1 MTLAELLEGRF
12 RADVRFRGAA
22 YLKAERVA
30 ITRVTAD
37 ELFAV
42 VRDGVEYQTQLSRQ
56 DGRLKMFCNCVA
68 SAQTEPSCKHLWGTV
83 LAVDEG
89 NYLSGEIKAGHVPP
103 FFTEPRPALIL
114 DDDLSGDDDDLPGDF
129 FEPGGGGTTRSVEAP
144 SIPSTGWQS
153 RLLQVRQTLA
163 QEPTAQ
169 PSAPREQEIFY
180 EIDVDQSRSI
190 GQIVIQTS
198 HRQRRGNGQWGKLK
212 PLRLR
217 PNRIDEAIDSDDAR
231 ILAYLSGGTPERTN
245 WHAQQAEIQSAVHRF
260 RIPHELCELIMPLMC
275 ATGRVRYLNSDER
288 SSAPLTWDDGPPW
301 ELSLRLVPDEGES
314 GDADAEQKRSIAFA
328 SAGVAEESPDDDS
341 ATEDP
346 LEDSA
351 SDRAADEDEGD
362 EGEELDG
369 SEAAEPDA
377 IEPDAIEVEADES
390 PVDTGK
396 GSWRVDGQLC
406 RENEILPLGRTV
418 LLVPGGLV
426 LTTKRIARLRDF
438 GAFAW
443 VKLLERGERLRVP
456 VGEEH
461 DFIDQLL
468 DMPAL
473 PRLDLPEELRLE
485 EVTCDPVPHI
495 TLRAPR
501 GALLHGDRLQG
512 DVSFDYVGT
521 QVRASS
527 SQWAIVQ
534 RALGRCIVRNK
545 EREEQRWQQLVE
557 QGFRR
562 LLDPRRTGRD
572 IEISARSLGPAVRA
586 IAAEG
591 WQVHADG
598 KRVRQPTD
606 LKFRVRSNV
615 DWFELH
621 ATVDFEGRTIRLP
634 DLLSAVARGDT
645 TVRLDDGSL
654 GILPEEWIERF
665 SLLATLGTAE
675 EDHVRYAMN
684 TVTMLD
690 ALLATVPETDYDAQF
705 LELRS
710 RLGSPLRVQP
720 VDEPKGFHGELRGY
734 QKEGLGWLKFLQD
747 LRFGGCLADDMG
759 LGKTIQFL
767 AVVVEGKTRH
777 KGVVPSLVVVPKSL
791 MFNWHSEC
799 TRFAPNLKTIEYSG
813 IGRAAQRPDLVKHDI
828 VLTTYG
834 TLRRDISILKDI
846 PFEYVVLDEAQT
858 IKNAGSQIAKASRL
872 LSARHRLALSGTPI
886 ENNLGDLWSIFE
898 FLNPGMLGR
907 SSLFKQFAAG
917 TQDEQSRGLLA
928 QGLRPFILRRTKKE
942 VASELPEKLEQTIHC
957 DMRKEQRRIYHELR
971 DAYRASLLGEIDRQ
985 GLGKTK
991 MHVLE
996 ALLRLRQAAC
1006 HPHLVN
1012 QGSDEESSAKLDV
1025 LLPDLEELISEGHKA
1040 LVFSQFT
1047 SMLAIVRKHLDRR
1060 GVVYEYLDGQTRDRR
1075 ERVTRF
1081 QTDPNCCVFLISLKA
1096 GGLGLNLTAA
1106 DYVFLLDPW
1115 WNPAVEAQA
1124 IDRAHRVG
1132 QTRKVFAYRL
1142 ICRGTVEEKIA
1153 ELQDQKRS
1161 LADAILQA
1169 DANLLKDMTVEDL
1182 EKLLS

>member
-22 YLKAERVA
+22 YFKAERVSVV
-30 ITRVTAD
+30 RVTAD

-42 VRDGVEYQTQLSRQ
+42 VRDGVDYQTQLSRQ
-56 DGRLKMFCNCVA
+56 DGRLRMFCNCIV

-103 FFTEPRPALIL
+103 FFTETRPPLVL
-114 DDDLSGDDDDLPGDF
+114 DDDLADDDDLPGDF
-129 FEPGGGGTTRSVEAP
+129 FEPGAVTRPLGAP
-144 SIPSTGWQS
+144 LMAATGWQS
-153 RLLQVRQTLA
+153 RLQQVRQSLVD
-163 QEPTAQ
+163 EPAAGQ
-169 PSAPREQEIFY
+169 PSGPREQEIFY
-180 EIDVDQSRSI
+180 EVDVDQSRSV
-190 GQIVIQTS
+190 GQVVIQTS

-217 PNRIDEAIDSDDAR
+217 PNRVDDAIEADDAR

-288 SSAPLTWDDGPPW
+288 SAVPLAWDDGPPW
-301 ELSLRLVPDEGES
+301 ELSLRLVPEDEKPEAAASPRSQRSGRGTSVEIASEES
-314 GDADAEQKRSIAFA
+314 GSEPLPATTAE
-328 SAGVAEESPDDDS
+328 VA
-341 ATEDP
+341 A
-346 LEDSA
+346 EDS
-351 SDRAADEDEGD
+351 
-362 EGEELDG
+362 
-369 SEAAEPDA
+369 EPDGA
-377 IEPDAIEVEADES
+377 ATRA
-390 PVDTGK
+390 GK
-396 GSWRVDGQLC
+396 GAWRVEGQLC

-426 LTTKRIARLRDF
+426 LTAKRIARLRDF

-443 VKLLERGERLRVP
+443 VKLLERGEKLHVP

-461 DFIDQLL
+461 EFIDQLL

-485 EVTCDPVPHI
+485 ETTCDPVPHL

-512 DVSFDYVGT
+512 DVSFDYFGT

-527 SQWAIVQ
+527 SQWAIPQ

-545 EREEQRWQQLVE
+545 EREEQRWLELVE
-557 QGFRR
+557 HGFRR

-572 IEISARSLGPAVRA
+572 VEISARSLGPAVRTVA
-586 IAAEG
+586 TAG

-598 KRVRQPTD
+598 KKVRQPSD
-606 LKFRVRSNV
+606 LKFRVRSNI

-621 ATVDFEGRTIRLP
+621 AQIDFEGHTIRLP

-675 EDHVRYAMN
+675 DDHVRYAMN

-690 ALLATVPETDYDAQF
+690 ALLASLPETDYDAQF
-705 LELRS
+705 LELRA
-710 RLGSPLRVQP
+710 RLGSRLQIKGI
-720 VDEPKGFHGELRGY
+720 DEPKGFHGQLRGY
-734 QKEGLGWLKFLQD
+734 QKEGLGWLKFLQE

-767 AVVVEGKTRH
+767 AILVERKNVNKT
-777 KGVVPSLVVVPKSL
+777 VVPSLVVVPKSL
-791 MFNWHSEC
+791 LFNWHNEC
-799 TRFAPNLKTIEYSG
+799 TRFAPNLKAIEYSG
-813 IGRAAQRPDLVKHDI
+813 IGRAAQRSDLANHDI

-834 TLRRDISILKDI
+834 TLRRDISVLKEI
-846 PFEYVVLDEAQT
+846 AFEYVVLDEAQT

-907 SSLFKQFAAG
+907 SSLFKNFTSGAAEDD
-917 TQDEQSRGLLA
+917 QARELLA

-957 DMRKEQRRIYHELR
+957 DMRKEQRRVYHELR
-971 DAYRASLLGEIDRQ
+971 DAYRAALLGEIDQQ
-985 GLGKTK
+985 GLAKTK

-1012 QGSDEESSAKLDV
+1012 QSSDEESSAKLDV
-1025 LLPDLEELISEGHKA
+1025 LLPHLEELIAEGHKA

-1075 ERVTRF
+1075 ERVNRF
-1081 QTDPNCCVFLISLKA
+1081 QTDPNCGAFLISLKA

-1169 DANLLKDMTVEDL
+1169 DASLLKDLTVEDL
-1182 EKLLS
+1182 ERLLS

>member
-30 ITRVTAD
+30 VARVTSD

-103 FFTEPRPALIL
+103 FFTEPRTPLVL
-114 DDDLSGDDDDLPGDF
+114 DDDLEDDGDDLPGDF
-129 FEPGGGGTTRSVEAP
+129 FEPGSSSGTRSLGAP
-144 SIPSTGWQS
+144 PIAVTGWQA

-163 QEPTAQ
+163 QEPVGQA
-169 PSAPREQEIFY
+169 SAPREQEVFY

-217 PNRIDEAIDSDDAR
+217 PNRIDEAIDADDAR
-231 ILAYLSGGTPERTN
+231 ILAYLSGGTPERGN

-288 SSAPLTWDDGPPW
+288 SNTPLIWDDGPHW
-301 ELSLRLVPDEGES
+301 ELSLRLVPDDAEPDDVASSGKPTLISYAPEGVSDEPLPEESDSEAVLPATETEAGES
-314 GDADAEQKRSIAFA
+314 GSEP
-328 SAGVAEESPDDDS
+328 EETP
-341 ATEDP
+341 A
-346 LEDSA
+346 
-351 SDRAADEDEGD
+351 AAD
-362 EGEELDG
+362 
-369 SEAAEPDA
+369 
-377 IEPDAIEVEADES
+377 
-390 PVDTGK
+390 K
-396 GSWRVDGQLC
+396 GSWRVEGQLC

-426 LTTKRIARLRDF
+426 LTAKRIARLRDF

-456 VGEEH
+456 TGEEH

-485 EVTCDPVPHI
+485 EVTCDPVPHL

-512 DVSFDYVGT
+512 DVSFDYFGT

-545 EREEQRWQQLVE
+545 QREEQRWLQLVE

-572 IEISARSLGPAVRA
+572 VEISARSLGPAVRL

-606 LKFRVRSNV
+606 LRFRVRSNV

-621 ATVDFEGRTIRLP
+621 AQIDFEGRTIRLP

-675 EDHVRYAMN
+675 DDHVRYAMN

-690 ALLATVPETDYDAQF
+690 ALLASLPETDYDSQF

-710 RLGSPLRVQP
+710 RLGSPLRIQAI
-720 VDEPKGFHGELRGY
+720 DEPRGFHGELRGY
-734 QKEGLGWLKFLQD
+734 QKEGLGWLKFLQE

-767 AVVVEGKTRH
+767 AVMVERKART
-777 KGVVPSLVVVPKSL
+777 KAVVPSLVVVPKSL
-791 MFNWHSEC
+791 LFNWHSEC
-799 TRFAPNLKTIEYSG
+799 TRFAPTLKAIEYSG
-813 IGRAAQRPDLVKHDI
+813 IGRAAQRPDLAKHDI

-834 TLRRDISILKDI
+834 TLRRDIAILKDI

-917 TQDEQSRGLLA
+917 TQDEQSRELLS

-957 DMRKEQRRIYHELR
+957 DMRKEQRRIYQELR
-971 DAYRASLLGEIDRQ
+971 DSYRAALLGEIDRQ

-1012 QGSDEESSAKLDV
+1012 QASDDESSAKLDV
-1025 LLPDLEELISEGHKA
+1025 LLPDLEELIAEGHKA

-1075 ERVTRF
+1075 ERVNRF
-1081 QTDPNCCVFLISLKA
+1081 QTDPACCVFLISLKA

-1169 DANLLKDMTVEDL
+1169 DASLLKDLTVEDL
-1182 EKLLS
+1182 ERLLS

>member
-30 ITRVTAD
+30 VARVTAD

-56 DGRLKMFCNCVA
+56 DGRLKMFCNCVV
-68 SAQTEPSCKHLWGTV
+68 SAQTEPACKHLWGTI

-103 FFTEPRPALIL
+103 FFTEQRPPLVL
-114 DDDLSGDDDDLPGDF
+114 DDDFTDDDDLPGDF
-129 FEPGGGGTTRSVEAP
+129 FEPGAAGATRSLGAA
-144 SIPSTGWQS
+144 SITATGWQA
-153 RLLQVRQTLA
+153 RLQQVRQTLA
-163 QEPTAQ
+163 QEPAAQ
-169 PSAPREQEIFY
+169 PASPREQEIFY

-190 GQIVIQTS
+190 GQVVIQTS

-217 PNRIDEAIDSDDAR
+217 PNRVDEAIDSEDAR
-231 ILAYLSGGTPERTN
+231 ILAYLAGGTPERSN

-275 ATGRVRYLNSDER
+275 ATGRVRYLNTDER
-288 SSAPLTWDDGPPW
+288 SAAPLTWDDGPPW
-301 ELSLRLVPDEGES
+301 ELSIRLIPEEVETDGASDQNSRAES
-314 GDADAEQKRSIAFA
+314 NA
-328 SAGVAEESPDDDS
+328 SEEFDDPALESPRS
-341 ATEDP
+341 KAEP
-346 LEDSA
+346 PSE
-351 SDRAADEDEGD
+351 
-362 EGEELDG
+362 
-369 SEAAEPDA
+369 SEAIETDSEA
-377 IEPDAIEVEADES
+377 IETSPAD
-390 PVDTGK
+390 GK
-396 GSWRVDGQLC
+396 GSWRIEGQLC

-443 VKLLERGERLRVP
+443 VKLLERGERFRVP
-456 VGEEH
+456 IGEEH

-485 EVTCDPVPHI
+485 EVTCDPVPHL

-512 DVSFDYVGT
+512 DVFFDYFGT

-527 SQWAIVQ
+527 SQWAIAQ

-545 EREEQRWQQLVE
+545 DREEQRWSQLVE

-572 IEISARSLGPAVRA
+572 VEISARSLGPAVRLLA
-586 IAAEG
+586 TAG

-606 LKFRVRSNV
+606 LRFRVRSNV

-621 ATVDFEGRTIRLP
+621 AQVDFEGRTIRLP

-690 ALLATVPETDYDAQF
+690 ALLATVPETDYDSQF

-710 RLGSPLRVQP
+710 RLNSPLRVQA
-720 VDEPKGFHGELRGY
+720 VDEPRGFHGELRGY
-734 QKEGLGWLKFLQD
+734 QKEGLGWLKFLQE

-767 AVVVEGKTRH
+767 AVLVDRKGRH
-777 KGVVPSLVVVPKSL
+777 KAVVPSLVVVPKSL
-791 MFNWHSEC
+791 LFNWHNEC
-799 TRFAPNLKTIEYSG
+799 TRFAPSLKTIEYSG
-813 IGRAAQRPDLVKHDI
+813 IGRAAQRPDLAKHDI

-834 TLRRDISILKDI
+834 TLRRDISILKEI

-907 SSLFKQFAAG
+907 SSLFKQFASG
-917 TQDEQSRGLLA
+917 TQDEQARGLLSS
-928 QGLRPFILRRTKKE
+928 GLRPFILRRTKKE

-957 DMRKEQRRIYHELR
+957 DMRKEQRRIYQELR
-971 DAYRASLLGEIDRQ
+971 DSYRASLLGEIDRQ

-1012 QGSDEESSAKLDV
+1012 QASDEESSAKLDV

-1075 ERVTRF
+1075 ERVNHF
-1081 QTDPNCCVFLISLKA
+1081 QTDPACCVFLISLKA

-1169 DANLLKDMTVEDL
+1169 DANLLKDLTIEDL
-1182 EKLLS
+1182 ERLLS

>member
-30 ITRVTAD
+30 ITRVTPD

-42 VRDGVEYQTQLSRQ
+42 VRDGVEYQTQLSREE
-56 DGRLKMFCNCVA
+56 GRLRMYCNCVA
-68 SAQTEPSCKHLWGTV
+68 SAQTEPSCKHLWGTI

-103 FFTEPRPALIL
+103 FFTEPRPPLVL
-114 DDDLSGDDDDLPGDF
+114 DEDLDEDDDDLPGDF
-129 FEPGGGGTTRSVEAP
+129 FEPGGGSLRSLGAP
-144 SIPSTGWQS
+144 SITAATGWQA
-153 RLLQVRQTLA
+153 RLMQVRQTLA
-163 QEPTAQ
+163 QEPAGQ

-180 EIDVDQSRSI
+180 EIDVDQSRSV
-190 GQIVIQTS
+190 GQVVIQTS

-231 ILAYLSGGTPERTN
+231 ILAYLSGGTPERGN

-288 SSAPLTWDDGPPW
+288 ANVPLAWDDGPAW
-301 ELSLRLVPDEGES
+301 ELSLRLVPDDTDPDSGASPGKAPPQPYASVGASEEPAAETDEAQTDRS
-314 GDADAEQKRSIAFA
+314 SVGDADS
-328 SAGVAEESPDDDS
+328 S
-341 ATEDP
+341 
-346 LEDSA
+346 
-351 SDRAADEDEGD
+351 
-362 EGEELDG
+362 
-369 SEAAEPDA
+369 EPDA
-377 IEPDAIEVEADES
+377 EQAAVGAEQD
-390 PVDTGK
+390 
-396 GSWRVDGQLC
+396 SWRIEGQLC

-426 LTTKRIARLRDF
+426 LTAKRIARLRDF

-456 VGEEH
+456 TGEEH

-485 EVTCDPVPHI
+485 ETTCDPVPHL

-512 DVSFDYVGT
+512 DLTFDYFET

-527 SQWAIVQ
+527 AQWAIVQ
-534 RALGRCIVRNK
+534 RSLGRCIVRNK
-545 EREEQRWQQLVE
+545 EREEQRWSQLVE

-562 LLDPRRTGRD
+562 LLDPRRTGHD
-572 IEISARSLGPAVRA
+572 VEISARSLGPAVRA
-586 IAAEG
+586 IAADG

-606 LKFRVRSNV
+606 LRFRVRSNV

-621 ATVDFEGRTIRLP
+621 AQVDFEGRTIRLP

-690 ALLATVPETDYDAQF
+690 ALLASLPETDYDTQF

-710 RLGSPLRVQP
+710 RLGSPLRIQAL
-720 VDEPKGFHGELRGY
+720 DEPRGFRGELRGY

-767 AVVVEGKTRH
+767 AVVVERKARSKT
-777 KGVVPSLVVVPKSL
+777 VVPSLVVVPKSL
-791 MFNWHSEC
+791 LFNWHSEC
-799 TRFAPNLKTIEYSG
+799 TRFAPNLKAIEYSG
-813 IGRAAQRPDLVKHDI
+813 IGRAALRADLPKHDI

-834 TLRRDISILKDI
+834 TLRRDIAILKDI

-917 TQDEQSRGLLA
+917 TQDEQSRELLA

-942 VASELPEKLEQTIHC
+942 VASELPEKLEQTIQC
-957 DMRKEQRRIYHELR
+957 DMRKEQRRIYQELR
-971 DAYRASLLGEIDRQ
+971 DSYRAALLGEIDRQ

-1012 QGSDEESSAKLDV
+1012 QASDEESSAKLDV
-1025 LLPDLEELISEGHKA
+1025 LLPDLEELIAEGHKA

-1075 ERVTRF
+1075 ERVNRF
-1081 QTDPNCCVFLISLKA
+1081 QTDPACCVFLISLKA

-1115 WNPAVEAQA
+1115 WNPAVESQA

-1169 DANLLKDMTVEDL
+1169 DANLLKDLTVEDL
-1182 EKLLS
+1182 ERLLS

>member
-42 VRDGVEYQTQLSRQ
+42 VRDGVEYQTQLSRH
-56 DGRLKMFCNCVA
+56 DGRMRMFCNCGA
-68 SAQTEPSCKHLWGTV
+68 SAQTEPSCKHLWGTI

-89 NYLSGEIKAGHVPP
+89 NYLTGDIKAGHVPP
-103 FFTEPRPALIL
+103 FFTEQRVPLVL
-114 DDDLSGDDDDLPGDF
+114 DDNFADDDDLEGDF
-129 FEPGGGGTTRSVEAP
+129 FEPSSSGTARSLGAP
-144 SIPSTGWQS
+144 SIPTTGWQA
-153 RLLQVRQTLA
+153 RLLQVRQTLS
-163 QEPTAQ
+163 QEPAGQ
-169 PSAPREQEIFY
+169 PTAPREQEIFY
-180 EIDVDQSRSI
+180 EIDVDQSRSV
-190 GQIVIQTS
+190 GQVVIQTS

-217 PNRIDEAIDSDDAR
+217 PNRLDEALDADDAR
-231 ILAYLSGGTPERTN
+231 ILAYLAGGTPERTN

-288 SSAPLTWDDGPPW
+288 SNVPLTWDDGPAW
-301 ELSLRLVPDEGES
+301 ELSLRLVPDDAQPNEPAPARNAGPATHTAAASS
-314 GDADAEQKRSIAFA
+314 GHEAE
-328 SAGVAEESPDDDS
+328 DDS
-341 ATEDP
+341 NETAGSD
-346 LEDSA
+346 EDSETTT
-351 SDRAADEDEGD
+351 SEDER
-362 EGEELDG
+362 LSDG
-369 SEAAEPDA
+369 KNAWR
-377 IEPDAIEVEADES
+377 IE
-390 PVDTGK
+390 
-396 GSWRVDGQLC
+396 GQLC

-426 LTTKRIARLRDF
+426 LTAKRIARLRDF

-443 VKLLERGERLRVP
+443 VKLLERGERIEIP
-456 VGEEH
+456 TGEEH

-473 PRLDLPEELRLE
+473 PRLDLPDNLRLE
-485 EVTCDPVPHI
+485 EVTCDPVPHL

-512 DVSFDYVGT
+512 DVTFDYFGT

-534 RALGRCIVRNK
+534 RSLGRCIVRNK
-545 EREEQRWQQLVE
+545 EREEQRWLQLVE

-562 LLDPRRTGRD
+562 LLDPRRTGHD
-572 IEISARSLGPAVRA
+572 VEISARSLGPAVRA
-586 IAAEG
+586 IAAAA

-606 LKFRVRSNV
+606 LRFRVRSNV

-621 ATVDFEGRTIRLP
+621 ASVDFEGRTIRLP
-634 DLLSAVARGDT
+634 DLLAAVARGDT

-665 SLLATLGTAE
+665 SLLATLGTPE

-690 ALLATVPETDYDAQF
+690 ALLASLPETDYDSQF

-710 RLGSPLRVQP
+710 RLGSPLSVGAIE
-720 VDEPKGFHGELRGY
+720 EPRGFHGTLRGY

-767 AVVVEGKTRH
+767 AVVVDRKARH
-777 KGVVPSLVVVPKSL
+777 KTVVPSLVVVPKSL
-791 MFNWHSEC
+791 LFNWHSEC
-799 TRFAPNLKTIEYSG
+799 TRFAPSLKTVEYSG
-813 IGRAAQRPDLVKHDI
+813 IGRAALRPELAKHDI

-834 TLRRDISILKDI
+834 TLRRDIGVLKDI
-846 PFEYVVLDEAQT
+846 PFEYAVLDEAQT

-886 ENNLGDLWSIFE
+886 ENSLGDLWSIFE

-917 TQDEQSRGLLA
+917 TQDVQSRELLA
-928 QGLRPFILRRTKKE
+928 RGLRPFILRRTKKE

-957 DMRKEQRRIYHELR
+957 DMRKEQRRIYQELR
-971 DAYRASLLGEIDRQ
+971 DSYRAALLGEIDRQ
-985 GLGKTK
+985 GLGKSK

-1012 QGSDEESSAKLDV
+1012 QMSDEESSAKLDV

-1075 ERVTRF
+1075 ERVNRF
-1081 QTDPNCCVFLISLKA
+1081 QTDPACCVFLISLKA

-1169 DANLLKDMTVEDL
+1169 DASLLKDMTVEDL
-1182 EKLLS
+1182 ERLLS

>member
-114 DDDLSGDDDDLPGDF
+114 DDDLSGDDNDLPGDF

-217 PNRIDEAIDSDDAR
+217 PNRIDEAVDSDDAR

-288 SSAPLTWDDGPPW
+288 SAAPLTWDDGPPW
-301 ELSLRLVPDEGES
+301 ELSLRLVPDEGEAS
-314 GDADAEQKRSIAFA
+314 DADAEKKRPIAFA
-328 SAGVAEESPDDDS
+328 SAGVVEESPTDDN

-346 LEDSA
+346 PEDSA
-351 SDRAADEDEGD
+351 SDQAINEDGEDEGGED
-362 EGEELDG
+362 EELDG
-369 SEAAEPDA
+369 SEAVEPDV

-426 LTTKRIARLRDF
+426 LTTKRIARFATSAPSPGSSCSNAARGCACHSAKSTTSSINCSTCPHCRTRSSRGAAAGRSHLRSC
-438 GAFAW
+438 AAY
-443 VKLLERGERLRVP
+443 
-456 VGEEH
+456 H
-461 DFIDQLL
+461 
-468 DMPAL
+468 AAA
-473 PRLDLPEELRLE
+473 
-485 EVTCDPVPHI
+485 
-495 TLRAPR
+495 APR
-501 GALLHGDRLQG
+501 RFLHGDRLQG

-534 RALGRCIVRNK
+534 RAWPLHRA
-545 EREEQRWQQLVE
+545 EQGTRGAAWLQLVE

-690 ALLATVPETDYDAQF
+690 ALLATVPETDYDTQF

-710 RLGSPLRVQP
+710 RLGLAATGAGRRRAARVP
-720 VDEPKGFHGELRGY
+720 RRAAGY

-759 LGKTIQFL
+759 LGKTVQFL
-767 AVVVEGKTRH
+767 AVVSKGKPATRAWCPRSSWSP
-777 KGVVPSLVVVPKSL
+777 VADVQL
-791 MFNWHSEC
+791 
-799 TRFAPNLKTIEYSG
+799 
-813 IGRAAQRPDLVKHDI
+813 AQRVHP
-828 VLTTYG
+828 
-834 TLRRDISILKDI
+834 LRAESQNHRVQRHRPRGPTPGPRQARHRAHHLRHPPARRARPQGRQLRLLI
-846 PFEYVVLDEAQT
+846 LDEAQT
-858 IKNAGSQIAKASRL
+858 IKNAGIRPPRPCGFCGPPSAGPERHADREQPGRFVEALRVPEPGHAGAASSSKLAAGARSDEQPRAASR
-872 LSARHRLALSGTPI
+872 R
-886 ENNLGDLWSIFE
+886 D
-898 FLNPGMLGR
+898 
-907 SSLFKQFAAG
+907 
-917 TQDEQSRGLLA
+917 
-928 QGLRPFILRRTKKE
+928 LRPFILRRTKKQ
-942 VASELPEKLEQTIHC
+942 VARTCPRKPSRRSTANSEP
-957 DMRKEQRRIYHELR
+957 EQRRSTTSCATIP
-971 DAYRASLLGEIDRQ
+971 ASLLKRSTATASASQDARARGPARACGRPPATRGLIDKQRRGTVAPSSTCSSRTCRKRCRRAKDAGLLAVHQLAGHRPRHARSRRHPLRIPRRPDPQPPREVSASRTIPTAALPDQSQ
-985 GLGKTK
+985 GRRRRPEPHGGRIRLPARPVVEPGCRGPGDRPRAP
-991 MHVLE
+991 HRPNE
-996 ALLRLRQAAC
+996 AGLRLSHHR
-1006 HPHLVN
+1006 
-1012 QGSDEESSAKLDV
+1012 
-1025 LLPDLEELISEGHKA
+1025 
-1040 LVFSQFT
+1040 
-1047 SMLAIVRKHLDRR
+1047 
-1060 GVVYEYLDGQTRDRR
+1060 
-1075 ERVTRF
+1075 
-1081 QTDPNCCVFLISLKA
+1081 PN
-1096 GGLGLNLTAA
+1096 
-1106 DYVFLLDPW
+1106 
-1115 WNPAVEAQA
+1115 
-1124 IDRAHRVG
+1124 
-1132 QTRKVFAYRL
+1132 
-1142 ICRGTVEEKIA
+1142 TVEEKVL
-1153 ELQDQKRS
+1153 ELQKTKRE

-1169 DANLLKDMTVEDL
+1169 DANLLKDLTVEDL

>member
-30 ITRVTAD
+30 IARVTSD

-56 DGRLKMFCNCVA
+56 DGRLKMFCNCVS

-103 FFTEPRPALIL
+103 FFTEPRTPLVL
-114 DDDLSGDDDDLPGDF
+114 DDDLEDDGDDLPGDF
-129 FEPGGGGTTRSVEAP
+129 FEPGSSSGARSLGAP
-144 SIPSTGWQS
+144 SIAVTGWQA

-163 QEPTAQ
+163 QEPVGQ
-169 PSAPREQEIFY
+169 PSAPREQEVFY

-217 PNRIDEAIDSDDAR
+217 PNRIDEAIDADDAR
-231 ILAYLSGGTPERTN
+231 ILAYLSGGTPERGN

-288 SSAPLTWDDGPPW
+288 SNTPLAWDDGPPW
-301 ELSLRLVPDEGES
+301 ELSLRLVPDDTEPDEVASSGKPTPLSFASEGES
-314 GDADAEQKRSIAFA
+314 
-328 SAGVAEESPDDDS
+328 
-341 ATEDP
+341 
-346 LEDSA
+346 
-351 SDRAADEDEGD
+351 DE
-362 EGEELDG
+362 LI
-369 SEAAEPDA
+369 AEPDS
-377 IEPDAIEVEADES
+377 EADS
-390 PVDTGK
+390 PATQIDSVDSGSDPQETPAGADK
-396 GSWRVDGQLC
+396 GSWRVEGQLC

-426 LTTKRIARLRDF
+426 LTAKRIARLRDF

-456 VGEEH
+456 TGEEH

-485 EVTCDPVPHI
+485 EVTCDPLPHL

-512 DVSFDYVGT
+512 DVSFDYCGT
-521 QVRASS
+521 LVRASS

-545 EREEQRWQQLVE
+545 QREEQRWLQLVE

-572 IEISARSLGPAVRA
+572 VEISARSLGPAVRS
-586 IAAEG
+586 IAGEG

-606 LKFRVRSNV
+606 LRFRVRSNV

-621 ATVDFEGRTIRLP
+621 AQVDFEGHTIRLP

-690 ALLATVPETDYDAQF
+690 ALLASMPETDYDSQF

-710 RLGSPLRVQP
+710 RLGSPLRIQA
-720 VDEPKGFHGELRGY
+720 VDEPRDFHGELRGY
-734 QKEGLGWLKFLQD
+734 QKEGLGWLKFLQE

-767 AVVVEGKTRH
+767 AVMVERKARN
-777 KGVVPSLVVVPKSL
+777 KAVVPSLVVVPKSL
-791 MFNWHSEC
+791 LFNWHSEC
-799 TRFAPNLKTIEYSG
+799 TRFAPTLKAIEYSG
-813 IGRAAQRPDLVKHDI
+813 IGRAAQRADLAKHDI

-834 TLRRDISILKDI
+834 TLRRDIGILKDI

-917 TQDEQSRGLLA
+917 TQDEQSHELLS

-957 DMRKEQRRIYHELR
+957 DMRKEQRRIYQELR
-971 DAYRASLLGEIDRQ
+971 DSYRAALLGEIDRQ

-1012 QGSDEESSAKLDV
+1012 QSSDEESSAKLDV
-1025 LLPDLEELISEGHKA
+1025 LLPDLEELIAEGHKA

-1075 ERVTRF
+1075 ERVNRF
-1081 QTDPNCCVFLISLKA
+1081 QTDPACCVFLISLKA

-1169 DANLLKDMTVEDL
+1169 DANLLKDLTVEDL
-1182 EKLLS
+1182 ERLLS

>member
-1 MTLAELLEGRF
+1 MTLAELLESRF

-30 ITRVTAD
+30 VARVTAD

-56 DGRLKMFCNCVA
+56 DGQLKMFCNCVV
-68 SAQTEPSCKHLWGTV
+68 SAQTEPACKHLWGTI

-89 NYLSGEIKAGHVPP
+89 SYLSGEIKAGYVPP
-103 FFTEPRPALIL
+103 FFTEPRQALVL
-114 DDDLSGDDDDLPGDF
+114 DDDLADDDDLPGDF
-129 FEPGGGGTTRSVEAP
+129 FEPGVAAPTRSLGAP
-144 SIPSTGWQS
+144 SILATGWQA
-153 RLLQVRQTLA
+153 RLLQVRQTLD
-163 QEPTAQ
+163 QEPSAQ
-169 PSAPREQEIFY
+169 PTGPREQEIFY

-190 GQIVIQTS
+190 GQVVIQTS

-231 ILAYLSGGTPERTN
+231 ILAYLSGGTPERSN

-288 SSAPLTWDDGPPW
+288 SNIPLSWDDGAPW
-301 ELSLRLVPDEGES
+301 ELSLRLVPEDAES
-314 GDADAEQKRSIAFA
+314 GDTASSERADSESEASELRADEEMSDDPEPKSGRPRSAEKNA
-328 SAGVAEESPDDDS
+328 SASEDDETL
-341 ATEDP
+341 AG
-346 LEDSA
+346 A
-351 SDRAADEDEGD
+351 VKGAWR
-362 EGEELDG
+362 
-369 SEAAEPDA
+369 
-377 IEPDAIEVEADES
+377 IE
-390 PVDTGK
+390 
-396 GSWRVDGQLC
+396 GQLC
-406 RENEILPLGRTV
+406 RENEILPLARTV

-426 LTTKRIARLRDF
+426 LTAKRIARLRDF

-456 VGEEH
+456 GGEEH

-485 EVTCDPVPHI
+485 EVTCDPVPHL

-512 DVSFDYVGT
+512 DVAFDYFGT

-545 EREEQRWQQLVE
+545 EREEQRWSQVVE

-562 LLDPRRTGRD
+562 LVDPRRTGRD
-572 IEISARSLGPAVRA
+572 VEISARSLGPAVRVL
-586 IAAEG
+586 AAEG

-606 LKFRVRSNV
+606 LRFRVRSNV

-621 ATVDFEGRTIRLP
+621 AQVDFEGRTIRLP

-690 ALLATVPETDYDAQF
+690 ALLAAVPETDYDTQF

-710 RLGSPLRVQP
+710 RLGSPLRIQP
-720 VDEPKGFHGELRGY
+720 IDEPQGFHGELRGY
-734 QKEGLGWLKFLQD
+734 QKEGLGWLKFLQE

-767 AVVVEGKTRH
+767 AVVVAGKTRG
-777 KGVVPSLVVVPKSL
+777 KAVVPSLVVVPKSL
-791 MFNWHSEC
+791 LFNWHSEC
-799 TRFAPNLKTIEYSG
+799 TRFAPKLKTIEYSG
-813 IGRAAQRPDLVKHDI
+813 IGRAAQRADLAKHDI

-834 TLRRDISILKDI
+834 TLRRDIAILKEI

-872 LSARHRLALSGTPI
+872 LTARHRLALSGTPI

-917 TQDEQSRGLLA
+917 TQDDQARDLLS

-957 DMRKEQRRIYHELR
+957 DMRKEQRRVYSELR
-971 DAYRASLLGEIDRQ
+971 DSYRAALLGEIDRQ

-1012 QGSDEESSAKLDV
+1012 QASEEESSAKLDV

-1047 SMLAIVRKHLDRR
+1047 SMLSIVRKHLDRR

-1075 ERVTRF
+1075 ERVNRF
-1081 QTDPNCCVFLISLKA
+1081 QTDPACCVFLISLKA

-1169 DANLLKDMTVEDL
+1169 DASLLKDLTVEDL